1 MLLSFRTA
9 NVLSIRDEQTLSFVA
24 TELNDGSALPTKIRE
39 EGKLVSAVP
48 VIGIYGANASGKTKV
63 LEALIAMRMAV
74 LRSVDWFSERDP
86 VRRTPF
92 LLDAE
97 LARDPSFFEV
107 DLEIG
112 GTKYTYGF
120 ELDDERVRGEWL
132 HAYPKGRRQVW
143 FDRGDDGDITFPGE
157 GLRGDKQDLA
167 RRTRRDSL
175 FLTVAATL
183 NHQQLFPV
191 FQWFRDKLWFIVPES
206 PDREQ
211 RQLWAKREVI
221 RDPVFRDRLTRLL
234 RVADLGITDIE
245 VVHGTEDEIRF
256 LHKAQGNDIPL
267 EFNTESL
274 GTRSWFA
281 LAAALLKALEGGA
294 VVLVDELDASLHPVM
309 CAEAV
314 RIFRD
319 REANT
324 HGAQLLF
331 TTHDLTLLR
340 TLIGGGRILDR
351 DSIWL
356 TEKDSGGATILY
368 PLTGFHP
375 PPRPDD
381 NIFRKYLLG
390 KYGGLPRVFPGHL
403 AREVEETLADENGLA
418 VEETLT

>member
-24 TELNDGSALPTKIRE
+24 TELNDGSALPTGIKE
-39 EGKLVSAVP
+39 VGKPVSVVP
-48 VIGIYGANASGKTKV
+48 VIGIYGANASGKTKI
-63 LEALIAMRMAV
+63 LAALIAMRMAV

-107 DLEIG
+107 DLEIS

-132 HAYPKGRRQVW
+132 HAYPRGRRQVW
-143 FDRGDDGDITFPGE
+143 FDRGDDGVVTFPGE

-183 NHQQLFPV
+183 NHQQLSPV
-191 FQWFRDKLWFIVPES
+191 FQWFRDKLWLIVPES

-221 RDPVFRDRLTRLL
+221 RDPVFRDRLARLL

-245 VVHGTEDEIRF
+245 VVQGVEDEIRF
-256 LHKAQGNDIPL
+256 LHKAEGNDIPL

-294 VVLVDELDASLHPVM
+294 VALVDELDASLHPVM

-314 RIFRD
+314 RMFKD
-319 REANT
+319 PEANT
-324 HGAQLLF
+324 RGAQLLF
-331 TTHDLTLLR
+331 TTHDVTLLR
-340 TLIGGGRILDR
+340 TLAGGGRLLDR

-356 TEKDSGGATILY
+356 TEKDSGGATVLY
-368 PLTGFHP
+368 PLTSFHP

-403 AREVEETLADENGLA
+403 AREVEETLTDEDGLVA
-418 VEETLT
+418 EEIPT